1 MVWMLDDKMPHA
13 ELFFYSKRP
22 VPEKMNKE
30 NIGHI
35 YEELITACKG
45 MIDFIYIVDWIWE
58 RMCFPEKV
66 IIAALFITVSL
77 DGYMTNGEHCE
88 RVKYM
93 RINGQDMVIS
103 LYDYRVFAGKELS
116 GFEFYGNKGEYYRL
130 ATNMQKRPKFNVGS
144 SHAND
149 RSPEDE

>member
-1 MVWMLDDKMPHA
+1 MFWMLNDKMPHA
-13 ELFFYSKRP
+13 ELFFGSKRP

-30 NIGHI
+30 NIIHV
-35 YEELITACKG
+35 YEELITAHKG
-45 MIDFIYIVDWIWE
+45 IIDFIDIVDCIWE
-58 RMCFPEKV
+58 RICFPEEV

-77 DGYMTNGEHCE
+77 DGYITKGEYCE

-93 RINGQDMVIS
+93 RVNGCDMVIS
-103 LYDYRVFAGKELS
+103 MYDHRVFTGEELS
-116 GFEFYGNKGEYYRL
+116 GFEFYGNRGEYYRL
-130 ATNMQKRPKFNVGS
+130 GTRMAKRSKFNTGS